1 MSLTGAL
8 AQTEKEFKM
17 LKLPLLFD
25 CDRVIMRGIFSF
37 SFSKNSFP
45 DLL

>member
-1 MSLTGAL
+1 MNMTGAL
-8 AQTEKEFKM
+8 AQTQKQFKM

-37 SFSKNSFP
+37 PCSKKIP
-45 DLL
+45 D